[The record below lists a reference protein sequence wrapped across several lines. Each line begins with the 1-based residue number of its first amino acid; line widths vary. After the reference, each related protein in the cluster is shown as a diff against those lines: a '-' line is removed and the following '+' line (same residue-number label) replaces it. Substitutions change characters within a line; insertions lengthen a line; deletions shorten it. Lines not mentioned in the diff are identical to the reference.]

1 MKRNQFFF
9 RNQWVACMFLFGAVF
24 AADRNIRIQFGACDW
39 TIEKA
44 GDPAAMD
51 FAKTLGLEGV
61 QVSIDVKND
70 ALPLLDMNLRDAYI
84 EAVNRTGVQ
93 IASLAIGQ
101 LNEIPYKSDPRAEK
115 YLDQSVDIA
124 AAMGV
129 KIILVPFFGKGD
141 LRNDSKGTKVVI
153 GRLKKLAPKA
163 EKAGVI
169 LAIESMLSA
178 EDHVKILDAVGSPAV
193 RIYYDVGNSQEAGY
207 DIFKEIRWLGKKICE
222 FHAKDQKDLYGKGS
236 MDFIAVRKAMKD
248 IGYNGWFVLEGAK
261 LPLGVEKSMRFDLEY
276 LRTVFEGPVK

>member
-1 MKRNQFFF
+1 MRMKR
-9 RNQWVACMFLFGAVF
+9 RLKGMILISLCL
-24 AADRNIRIQFGACDW
+24 AAQAAIPAENAGIRLGACDW
-39 TIEKA
+39 TLEKT
-44 GDPAAMD
+44 GTPTAMD
-51 FAKTLGLEGV
+51 FAKSLGLEGV
-61 QVSIDVKND
+61 QVSIEVKND
-70 ALPLLDMNLRDAYI
+70 ALPLLDTTLQDAYV

-115 YLDQSVDIA
+115 LLDESVDIA

-141 LRNDSKGTKVVI
+141 LRKDSKGTEVVI
-153 GRLKKLAPKA
+153 ERLKRLAPKA

-207 DIFKEIRWLGKKICE
+207 DIFKEIRWLGDKICQ

-236 MDFIAVRKAMKD
+236 MDFPAVRKAMQD
-248 IGYNGWFVLEGAK
+248 IGYGGWFVLEGAK

-276 LRTVFEGPVK
+276 LRTIFPLVSK

>member
-1 MKRNQFFF
+1 MRMKRRLMGIIWIGLCLAAQA
-9 RNQWVACMFLFGAVF
+9 VSGAE
-24 AADRNIRIQFGACDW
+24 NIRIQFGACDW
-39 TIEKA
+39 TVEKA

-51 FAKTLGLEGV
+51 FAKTLGLDGV

-70 ALPLLDMNLRDAYI
+70 SLPLLDPKLRNAYA
-84 EAVNRTGVQ
+84 EAVKRTGMQ
-93 IASLAIGQ
+93 IASFAIGK
-101 LNEIPYKSDPRAEK
+101 LNDIPYKSDPRAEK
-115 YLDQSVDIA
+115 FLDQSVDIA

-129 KIILVPFFGKGD
+129 KIILVPFFGKGE
-141 LRNDSKGTKVVI
+141 LRNDPEGTAVVI
-153 GRLKKLAPKA
+153 ERLKKLAPKA

-193 RIYYDVGNSQEAGY
+193 RVYYDVGNSKEAGY
-207 DIFKEIRWLGKKICE
+207 DIFKEIRWLGKKICQ

-236 MDFIAVRKAMKD
+236 MDFQAVRKAMED
-248 IGYNGWFVLEGAK
+248 IGYSGWFVLEGAK

-276 LRTVFEGPVK
+276 LRTIFPEGSK